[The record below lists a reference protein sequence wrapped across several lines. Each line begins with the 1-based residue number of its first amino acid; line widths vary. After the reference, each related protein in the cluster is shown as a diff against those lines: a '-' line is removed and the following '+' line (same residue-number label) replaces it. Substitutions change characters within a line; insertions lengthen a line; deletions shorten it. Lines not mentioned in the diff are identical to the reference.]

1 MPGGAGGSQLRSGS
15 AKALAMASIRRSL
28 AFSMANTYV
37 GLPLQIIGTMII
49 SRVLTPAEAGVFA
62 VAAVFATFASMF
74 RDFSVAEY
82 LIQVKE
88 LDSAKLRAAL
98 TVNIAIS
105 WSMGAL
111 LFILAPFAADFYRHP
126 GVAQVMKVQCVNFLI
141 VPFGA
146 VTMAYFRRELNFR
159 PIFVASLLGN
169 IVTFAVSTL
178 CALNGLAYMSLAWS
192 SLAGIVVTVAIAIWF
207 RPRDFPR
214 WPGLEGIGPVLQFG
228 KFASGIYI
236 FGQLGRGAPE
246 MVIGRTHGMADVAL
260 FSRSGGLVELF
271 NRLILGA
278 VVPVCQPYLAKGQR
292 EDGSVVNDYLRI
304 IAYLTAVGWPALLFL
319 ALGAFSAIRIL
330 YGPQWV
336 QAADLAQVLCAAAA
350 VDLIHYLSKEA
361 LLAAGEPK
369 RASLLQLSTQTARVV
384 GLTAVIPFGL
394 RGACWGLF
402 VAAFVSL
409 AISQRAM
416 SRTVGLHWRPVIQSC
431 RLSALLTLGAGIP
444 LLLFYLFVPPGEHNY
459 LWWIAVAGLIMLV
472 FWLILLRALAH
483 PIWAELLGLARK
495 IGLRPGRQQELK

>member
-1 MPGGAGGSQLRSGS
+1 
-15 AKALAMASIRRSL
+15 MASIRRSL
-28 AFSMANTYV
+28 AFSMANTYI

-82 LIQVKE
+82 LIQVKD
-88 LDSAKLRAAL
+88 LDKAKLRAAL

-105 WSMGAL
+105 WSMAAL

-126 GVAQVMKVQCVNFLI
+126 GVAEVMKVQCVNFLI

-159 PIFVASLLGN
+159 PIFMASLLAN
-169 IVTFAVSTL
+169 IVTFAVSTV
-178 CALNGLAYMSLAWS
+178 CAWNGLTYMSLAWS
-192 SLAGIVVTVAIAIWF
+192 SLAGVVVTVTVALWY

-214 WPGLEGIGPVLQFG
+214 WPGLQGIGPVLQFG

-246 MVIGRTHGMADVAL
+246 MLIGRSHGMAEVAL

-271 NRLILGA
+271 NRLILGG

-304 IAYLTAVGWPALLFL
+304 ISYLTAVGWPALLFL
-319 ALGAFSAIRIL
+319 SLGAFAAIRIL

-336 QAADLAQVLCAAAA
+336 QAVDLAQVLCAAAA
-350 VDLIHYLSKEA
+350 VDLVHYLSKEA

-369 RASLLQLSTQTARVV
+369 RASLLQLSTQTARVI
-384 GLTAVIPFGL
+384 GLMAVIPFGL
-394 RGACWGLF
+394 QGACWGLF
-402 VAAFVSL
+402 AAALVSL
-409 AISQRAM
+409 VLSQRAM
-416 SRTVGLHWRPVIQSC
+416 STSVGLHWRPVLQSC
-431 RLSALLTLGAGIP
+431 RLSALVTLGAGIP
-444 LLLFYLFVPPGEHNY
+444 LSLFYYYVPPGEHNY
-459 LWWIAVAGLIMLV
+459 LWWIAVAGLIVGLS
-472 FWLILLRALAH
+472 WLLMLRAVAH
-483 PIWAELLGLARK
+483 PIWAELQNLAGKLR
-495 IGLRPGRQQELK
+495 LRPVRQEPT

>member
-1 MPGGAGGSQLRSGS
+1 
-15 AKALAMASIRRSL
+15 MASIRRSL

-49 SRVLTPAEAGVFA
+49 SRLLTPAEAGVFA
-62 VAAVFATFASMF
+62 VAAVFTTFASMF

-88 LDSAKLRAAL
+88 LDNAKLRAAL

-126 GVAQVMKVQCVNFLI
+126 GVAQVMKVQCVSFLI

-159 PIFVASLLGN
+159 PIFVASLLAN

-178 CALNGLAYMSLAWS
+178 SALNGLAYMCLAWS
-192 SLAGIVVTVAIAIWF
+192 SLAGIVVTVAVAMWY
-207 RPRDFPR
+207 RPPDFPR

-246 MVIGRTHGMADVAL
+246 MVIGRSHGMAEVAL

-304 IAYLTAVGWPALLFL
+304 ISYLTAVGWPALLFL
-319 ALGAFSAIRIL
+319 ALSAFAAIRIL

-336 QAADLAQVLCAAAA
+336 QAADLAQLLCAVAA
-350 VDLIHYLSKEA
+350 VDLVHYLSKEA

-369 RASLLQLSTQTARVV
+369 RASLLQLSTQAARVV
-384 GLTAVIPFGL
+384 GLLAVIPFGL

-402 VAAFVSL
+402 AAALVSL
-409 AISQRAM
+409 AISQRVM
-416 SRTVGLHWRPVIQSC
+416 SKSVGLHWRPVIQSC
-431 RLSALLTLGAGIP
+431 RLSALVAVGTGIP
-444 LLLFYLFVPPGEHNY
+444 LSLFYFYVPPAEHNY
-459 LWWIAVAGLIMLV
+459 LWWIAVAGFIVLV
-472 FWLILLRALAH
+472 SWLILLRAVAH
-483 PIWAELLGLARK
+483 PIWAELASLAGK
-495 IGLRPGRQQELK
+495 IKLRSGHQQEPT